1 MALDSHEFVWYYG
14 YIIMHRTTIMLPPT
28 LHERATREAHEK
40 GISLGQFIRDCLT
53 SALLGERAGAGGDSL
68 LRDKAVYR
76 GAAPK
81 DMAEEHD
88 RYLYDEPK

>member
-1 MALDSHEFVWYYG
+1 
-14 YIIMHRTTIMLPPT
+14 MLPES
-28 LHERATREAHEK
+28 LHERALRRAHEK
-40 GISLGQFIRDCLT
+40 GVSLGQLIRDSLT
-53 SALLGERAGAGGDSL
+53 SALLGERVNEGGDSL

-81 DMAEEHD
+81 DTAEEHD